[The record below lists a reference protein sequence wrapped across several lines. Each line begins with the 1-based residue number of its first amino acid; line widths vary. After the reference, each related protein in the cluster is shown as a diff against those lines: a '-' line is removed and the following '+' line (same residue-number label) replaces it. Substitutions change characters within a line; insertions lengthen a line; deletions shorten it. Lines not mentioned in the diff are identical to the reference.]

1 MIMRVVRDGPAGKAG
16 IVVED
21 ILVTLD
27 GQGVSRPLMV
37 TERLGPESIDR
48 PVQLRLIR
56 AGQGRRAGR
65 CRRRATIQLNPALDR
80 LRVAVAAVDL
90 PARKRLASLVEQ
102 SGHEVVELEGCPDA
116 VLSDGAEGTVLAVPT
131 VAVGSDE
138 HEFPGLLPTGATA
151 RQIDVA
157 LRAVAAGL
165 TVRVP
170 GLRNRTFGVPTEDL
184 GPLLTPREVEV
195 LQALSDNLSNKAA
208 GSRLGISP
216 YSVKFHIEWLFRR
229 LGARSRAEV
238 VAKGLKR
245 GLFEV

>member
-1 MIMRVVRDGPAGKAG
+1 M
-16 IVVED
+16 
-21 ILVTLD
+21 
-27 GQGVSRPLMV
+27 
-37 TERLGPESIDR
+37 
-48 PVQLRLIR
+48 
-56 AGQGRRAGR
+56 
-65 CRRRATIQLNPALDR
+65 NPAPDR

-90 PARKRLASLVEQ
+90 PARKRLTSLIEQ

-138 HEFPGLLPTGATA
+138 HEFPGLLPADATA
-151 RQIDVA
+151 RQIDAA

-165 TVRVP
+165 TVRAP

-195 LQALSDNLSNKAA
+195 LQALSDGLSNKAA
-208 GSRLGISP
+208 GRRLGISP
-216 YSVKFHIEWLFRR
+216 HTVKFHIEALFRKLR
-229 LGARSRAEV
+229 AGSRAEV